1 MLSSPFA
8 RQREATSA
16 YSHYHTGMQEQ
27 TQKTWRGLDVIS
39 DVEVYEKTPRTLH
52 AQLNMERDFE
62 SIAVWVSSHQGVSPN
77 PLWNRVQ

>member
-1 MLSSPFA
+1 MLASPFA

-39 DVEVYEKTPRTLH
+39 DVK
-52 AQLNMERDFE
+52 
-62 SIAVWVSSHQGVSPN
+62 SI
-77 PLWNRVQ
+77 

>member
-1 MLSSPFA
+1 MLASPFA

-39 DVEVYEKTPRTLH
+39 DVKSIRKDSQDTPCPVKYGEV
-52 AQLNMERDFE
+52 F
-62 SIAVWVSSHQGVSPN
+62 
-77 PLWNRVQ
+77 